1 MNNNRFLQVKDR
13 AHRRVRGLW
22 KRNGTFYVQTTV
34 QDTDTGLKKVT
45 RISLPHATDI
55 DSAKSA
61 AAILK
66 QKIAE
71 GETVHGKQGPTFSA
85 YREHYIKTV
94 MGKKPKTITCEKSFL
109 KKWEKFFKPDKKI
122 GSITKQNVLAFRV
135 KLEADEYCARTIN
148 LHVITLRNLFKMAKN
163 ENYIKTLPTDGV
175 TQLKIVHKERRLLTI
190 AEIDLVCETALKKHK
205 RNGQQF
211 ADFIRLLAYCGG
223 RTSEVLQLTWA
234 DVDFR
239 QKVIVFKGATTK
251 NSQTRRVDFN
261 PQLENHLKS
270 MHAKKTAA
278 ALFPSCRT
286 DNAVTS
292 FKTMLSQV
300 RKELDMPFFTN
311 HLLRHYYTSTAVM
324 AGIDYMTIA
333 SWIGHKDGGVLI
345 GKTYGHLNRE
355 HTMKMAQKMIF

>member
-94 MGKKPKTITCEKSFL
+94 MGKKPKTIICEKSFL

-122 GSITKQNVLAFRV
+122 GSITIQNVLAFRV
-135 KLEADEYCARTIN
+135 KLEADGYCARTIN

-163 ENYIKTLPTDGV
+163 ENYVKTLPTDGV
-175 TQLKIVHKERRLLTI
+175 TQLKIVHKERKLLTI
-190 AEIDLVCETALKKHK
+190 AEIDLVCETALKNHK

-211 ADFIRLLAYCGG
+211 ADFIRLLA
-223 RTSEVLQLTWA
+223 S
-234 DVDFR
+234 
-239 QKVIVFKGATTK
+239 
-251 NSQTRRVDFN
+251 
-261 PQLENHLKS
+261 
-270 MHAKKTAA
+270 AA
-278 ALFPSCRT
+278 AGIL
-286 DNAVTS
+286 NACSLPLV
-292 FKTMLSQV
+292 KV
-300 RKELDMPFFTN
+300 VKR
-311 HLLRHYYTSTAVM
+311 
-324 AGIDYMTIA
+324 
-333 SWIGHKDGGVLI
+333 
-345 GKTYGHLNRE
+345 NRV
-355 HTMKMAQKMIF
+355 